1 LREAVRKQL
10 IQHHLRYDFVV
21 VARKAITEAGF
32 AEVYKDASEVFSR
45 IVNEDIDNKLDKV
58 L

>member
-1 LREAVRKQL
+1 
-10 IQHHLRYDFVV
+10 LRYDFVV